1 MPKLRQFLILSSIWS
16 QLIGMSISGFV
27 RDKSTGEPLP
37 YTTVVILE
45 NQMGSSADVSGYYI
59 LPKMASGNYTLRFM
73 MIGYKTVE
81 KKIEI
86 TTQNIRIDLELEPA
100 AIDLDQ
106 VTVSAERMRFENRVD
121 VSRIN
126 LTNQEIRR
134 APAFIEADVFR
145 TLQLLPSVSSSN
157 DFNAALIVRGGSP
170 DENLILLD
178 GTEIYNPYHIGG
190 VFSTF
195 NADMISDTEFLA
207 GGFPSKYGGRLSSV
221 LNITAREGDSK
232 NGRLPDSLYV
242 YDVEVDWPWNWN
254 SRKRKN
260 NLKKYWDFS
269 KGSGNISFLSAK
281 FLAEGALYNGSW
293 MISGRRTY
301 FDKFV
306 SLYYDYKDEEEPGN
320 YYFWDTHIKMKTAIN
335 QNNQLIYSQFS
346 GKDNLVLGLEGLA
359 NIDFDWN
366 WGNRTQNISWR
377 YIPNNNYIVTTSLS
391 KTQYDFDVDFEIDF
405 NPSTGTADTST
416 TDLSSGST
424 DLDLFL
430 DNLVEDVDL
439 NQNIKF
445 IITNDISLDAGWQI
459 KNLNLDYRE
468 IFAGQRVTSIQ
479 SQPKIY
485 SSFINMTIK
494 TSPLFYINPGIRVSK
509 YNRYDKMLINPTL
522 GIKFNPI
529 SDLALKASVGRY
541 SQFLFTVNQED
552 ELLRIV
558 DFWQPIPD
566 GEKPQESDHFILGG
580 EYWISTGNTISLE
593 TYYKS
598 YSSIYDLNPAPD
610 YANFEKTFSLSG
622 TAEAYGV
629 ELLYRFNKN
638 TLNGWVSYAFSN
650 IRRSVDLNSN
660 DDIEIDKEKY
670 PAKYDKPHSFN
681 LLLSY
686 QINEKYFLGLG
697 ATFGSGQTYTPVI
710 GKVHQGGVRAYG
722 SLENPYSN
730 FGNIYGVRNGARYP
744 NYFRTDISLGR
755 KSKVFGLDSE
765 LKFQVIN
772 ITNHYNV
779 LLYLWDH
786 TASPSKVE
794 AYSMF
799 PIILTF
805 GWEFK
810 I

>member
-1 MPKLRQFLILSSIWS
+1 MSNIRHFLILSSICS

-37 YTTVVILE
+37 YTNVVILE
-45 NQMGSSADVSGYYI
+45 NQMGTSADVSGYYI
-59 LPKMASGNYTLRFM
+59 LPRTTSGNYTLRFM
-73 MIGYKTVE
+73 IIGYKTVE

-86 TTQNIRIDLELEPA
+86 TTQNIRIDLELEPT
-100 AIDLDQ
+100 AIDLEQ
-106 VTVSAERMRFENRVD
+106 VTVSAERMRFETRVD
-121 VSRIN
+121 VSRVN

-195 NADMISDTEFLA
+195 NADMISDSEFLA
-207 GGFPSKYGGRLSSV
+207 GGFPSNYGGRLSSV

-232 NGRLPDSLYV
+232 NGRLS
-242 YDVEVDWPWNWN
+242 E
-254 SRKRKN
+254 KN
-260 NLKKYWDFS
+260 PIKKYWDIS
-269 KGSGNISFLSAK
+269 KGSGNISLLSAK
-281 FLAEGALYNGSW
+281 FLAEGALYKGSW

-320 YYFWDTHIKMKTAIN
+320 YYFWDTHIKLKMESN
-335 QNNQLIYSQFS
+335 QNNQFIYSQFS

-359 NIDFDWN
+359 NIDFDWD
-366 WGNRTQNISWR
+366 WGNRTQNITWR
-377 YIPNNNYIVTTSLS
+377 YIPNNNYIVTTGLS
-391 KTQYDFDVDFEIDF
+391 KTQYDFDVDFGIDF

-439 NQNIKF
+439 NQKIKF

-459 KNLNLDYRE
+459 KHLNLDYRE
-468 IFAGQRVTSIQ
+468 IFSGQQVTSIQ

-485 SSFINMTIK
+485 SSFINMMLK
-494 TSPLFYINPGIRVSK
+494 TSTLLFINPGIRISK
-509 YNRYDKMLINPTL
+509 YNRYDRLLINPTL

-541 SQFLFTVNQED
+541 SQFLFTVNRED

-566 GEKPQESDHFILGG
+566 GEKPQESDHLILGA

-593 TYYKS
+593 TYFKS

-610 YANFEKTFSLSG
+610 YTNIEETFSLSG
-622 TAEAYGV
+622 TAEAYGL
-629 ELLYRFNKN
+629 EFLYRFNKN
-638 TLNGWVSYAFSN
+638 KLNGWVSYAFSN
-650 IRRSVDLNSN
+650 IRRSVDLNS
-660 DDIEIDKEKY
+660 DTFLDEDKEIY
-670 PAKYDKPHSFN
+670 PAKYDKPHTFN
-681 LLLSY
+681 SLLSY
-686 QINEKYFLGLG
+686 QINEKYSFGLS

-710 GKVHQGGVRAYG
+710 GKVHQGGLQAYG

-755 KSKVFGLDSE
+755 KSKVFGLNSE

-786 TASPSKVE
+786 NASPSKVE